1 MLDSDSPSSLDRA
14 VGLRSEEPVFNLIKG
29 KDYVFNVGG
38 SYICDHHFSKLL
50 KIIPYANFIVGNG
63 DEFNALARALGWSD
77 LDLNQ
82 IIEKLANY
90 NFDGFGHIKR
100 TVFCTQVR
108 NLALYAT
115 KKRITFSFRETRK
128 QW

>member
-1 MLDSDSPSSLDRA
+1 M
-14 VGLRSEEPVFNLIKG
+14 FNLIKG

-90 NFDGFGHIKR
+90 NFDGFGRTKR

-108 NLALYAT
+108 NLAAYAI
-115 KKRITFSFRETRK
+115 KKRPDVT
-128 QW
+128 